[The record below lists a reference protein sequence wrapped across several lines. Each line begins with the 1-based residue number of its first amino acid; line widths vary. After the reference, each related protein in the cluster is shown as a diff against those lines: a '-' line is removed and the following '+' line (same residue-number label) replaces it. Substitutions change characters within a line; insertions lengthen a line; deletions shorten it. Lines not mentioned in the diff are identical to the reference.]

1 MSDDGFDPCECT
13 WSHEM
18 AMRRL
23 LSLNFSSVVK
33 KWWVDTKGLV
43 EAMAPAGIGL
53 GTPWFEH
60 HWCIK
65 SKVPDLIPMLMI
77 PGSLPGSQNE
87 SNGFMMMAMC
97 WVALALAIFF
107 LRPNTLRAI
116 DDSKPR
122 NNGPWQIGTRRQAV
136 DKHAISVALLLVL
149 YGIQTLR
156 WGASELYPHF
166 HEGSVENNFGEK
178 KNLFPPNQDSNLD
191 LPIISSLVHCESSV
205 LGHPATGAG
214 PKRGSPYTST
224 GNKLNE
230 MTVDTSRL

>member
-1 MSDDGFDPCECT
+1 MSWCVSSVPSDGEKPRQPCYVKVKLIALKMNVLT
-13 WSHEM
+13 
-18 AMRRL
+18 
-23 LSLNFSSVVK
+23 NFSSVVK
-33 KWWVDTKGLV
+33 KWWVDAKGLV

-53 GTPWFEH
+53 GTPGFEH
-60 HWCIK
+60 HWRIK

-122 NNGPWQIGTRRQAV
+122 NNGPVW
-136 DKHAISVALLLVL
+136 
-149 YGIQTLR
+149 
-156 WGASELYPHF
+156 
-166 HEGSVENNFGEK
+166 
-178 KNLFPPNQDSNLD
+178 
-191 LPIISSLVHCESSV
+191 
-205 LGHPATGAG
+205 